1 MLRSLTATTR
11 DLGPHINTLEMCIR
25 RALAEF
31 VADYAGKRHK
41 LTKRSEASI
50 INDLMVNHCEGAFG
64 SARDNGGAIGVHRS
78 GNRRL
83 VLFEDGQYQVKLKKL
98 DAGLRTRNIQ
108 TQSVF
113 NFIWQ
118 AKQMTFEEIPEPT
131 NLHAGYQLVEDAA
144 LTTARIWIT
153 CPNGDTIGWQT
164 ELTAA
169 IAEADAAKEITEVRA
184 IHSQPAAA
192 RRARVKPD
200 AVAKRSKAAKK
211 KADGDDNGRRGP
223 R

>member
-1 MLRSLTATTR
+1 MVSSLKTTTD
-11 DLGPHINTLEMCIR
+11 DLGPHIKTLETCIR
-25 RALAEF
+25 AALGEF
-31 VADYAGKRHK
+31 VTDYAGRRHK
-41 LTKRSEASI
+41 LSKRSEASI

-64 SARDNGGAIGVHRS
+64 SARDNGGAVGVHRS

-83 VLFEDGQYQVKLKKL
+83 VLFEAGQYQVKLKKL
-98 DAGLRTRNIQ
+98 DATLRTRNIQ
-108 TQSVF
+108 TQAVF

-118 AKQMTFEEIPEPT
+118 AKQMTFEEIQEPT
-131 NLHAGYQLVEDAA
+131 NLHAGYQVIDDAA
-144 LTTARIWIT
+144 LTTARIWVT
-153 CPNGDTIGWQT
+153 CPDGATIGWRT

-169 IAEADAAKEITEVRA
+169 IADAEATKKAAEIHPIQAQT
-184 IHSQPAAA
+184 AA

-200 AVAKRSKAAKK
+200 AVAKRPKAPKK